1 VLTAFLF
8 GVRPLDPWT
17 FGVVA
22 AVLAIAVL
30 LASVVPARRV
40 VRIDPLVTLRH
51 E

>member
-1 VLTAFLF
+1 VLAAFLF

-17 FGVVA
+17 FGAVA
-22 AVLAIAVL
+22 AVLTAAVL
-30 LASVVPARRV
+30 LASLLPARRV